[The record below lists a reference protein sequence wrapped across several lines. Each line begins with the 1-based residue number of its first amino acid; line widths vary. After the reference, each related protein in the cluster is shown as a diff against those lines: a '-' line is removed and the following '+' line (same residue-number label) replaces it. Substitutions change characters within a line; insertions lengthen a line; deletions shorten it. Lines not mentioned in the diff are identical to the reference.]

1 MLTHGF
7 SGSGKTVA
15 TQGLLEACGAIRFR
29 ADVERKRLFGL
40 DPLQRSG
47 PAQQALLY
55 SSQAGQATQQR
66 LRDLA
71 TLALQSGYC
80 VILDATFLAREA
92 RDRARAL
99 AKRLDVGF
107 AILHFEARPDTL
119 RERVRQRASRRDDA
133 SDADLA
139 VLDSQLSNAQPLQD
153 DERRDVVVVDAEQ
166 PLDQRVSLGPWAP
179 LLERLGVN

>member
-1 MLTHGF
+1 
-7 SGSGKTVA
+7 
-15 TQGLLEACGAIRFR
+15 
-29 ADVERKRLFGL
+29 
-40 DPLQRSG
+40 
-47 PAQQALLY
+47 
-55 SSQAGQATQQR
+55 
-66 LRDLA
+66 
-71 TLALQSGYC
+71 

-166 PLDQRVSLGPWAP
+166 PLDQRVSPGPWAP